1 MPGGF
6 VTGGSGT
13 HPWFMDA
20 EQRRPRFGKT
30 RTRRWGVRKRATA
43 TAVAFVAAALLVG
56 GLILLLL
63 LQRALVA
70 SAERLTR
77 LQAEDVVAHI
87 AEQDLEEAANY
98 VRSAARPGQYIQILD
113 PNGAVLAASVPAA
126 ATRPIT
132 ALRPEAKQTLF
143 EHVSV
148 QQSLF
153 DDDLLVAAT
162 GVGEDEK
169 VYTVAVGATVTAQAE
184 TVATVAWFI
193 LGAAPLLLAGV
204 GFGVWILVGRSLRQ
218 VEQIRDQVA
227 GINARS
233 LDGRVGVPRTSDEIQ
248 ALAQTMNMM
257 LDRLEASDREQ
268 RRFVSDASHELRSPL
283 ATLSAAVEIAA
294 ADPSGAMWEETKEV
308 VAGETARMRYL
319 VQDLL
324 TLAKADD
331 QGLRLEAADV
341 DLDDVL
347 NDEVR
352 RLRCTSRHKIE
363 ARLEPARITGDV
375 RSLGRAIRN
384 VLDNAERYARARI
397 SIQVRNSPDDV
408 LLTIDDDGPPVPVAE
423 RERIFERF
431 VRLDESRSRES
442 GGSGLGLAITSAI
455 VSAHGGRILC
465 TEAPDGGCRFE
476 LAFPAQATQVQSAE
490 EALVQPF
497 TPLKAPGK
505 PLRQGGRG

>member
-1 MPGGF
+1 ME
-6 VTGGSGT
+6 
-13 HPWFMDA
+13 A
-20 EQRRPRFGKT
+20 EKRRPRFGKM

-63 LQRALVA
+63 LQRALV
-70 SAERLTR
+70 SSTERLTR

-113 PNGAVLAASVPAA
+113 PKGAVFAASVPAA
-126 ATRPIT
+126 ATTPIT

-143 EHVSV
+143 ERVSV

-153 DDDLLVAAT
+153 DDELLVAAT
-162 GVGEDEK
+162 GVGEDGK
-169 VYTVAVGATVTAQAE
+169 VYTVAVAATVTVQSE

-204 GFGVWILVGRSLRQ
+204 GIGVWMLVGRSLRQ

-294 ADPSGAMWEETKEV
+294 ADPSGATWEETKEV

-352 RLRCTSRHKIE
+352 RLGYTSRHKIE

-375 RSLGRAIRN
+375 RSLARAIRN
-384 VLDNAERYARARI
+384 VLDNAERYAQTRI
-397 SIQVRNSPDDV
+397 NIQVRHWLDEV
-408 LLTIDDDGPPVPVAE
+408 VLTIDDDGPPVPVAD
-423 RERIFERF
+423 RGRIFERF
-431 VRLDESRSRES
+431 VRLDESRSRDS

-455 VSAHGGRILC
+455 VTAHRGRIQC
-465 TEAPDGGCRFE
+465 TEAPEGGCRFE
-476 LAFPAQATQVQSAE
+476 LAFPAQAAPAGPAATAGSAGK
-490 EALVQPF
+490 ARVQPL
-497 TPLKAPGK
+497 TPLTGLEK

>member
-1 MPGGF
+1 MN
-6 VTGGSGT
+6 
-13 HPWFMDA
+13 A
-20 EQRRPRFGKT
+20 EKRRPRFGKK

-43 TAVAFVAAALLVG
+43 TAVAFVAAALLIG
-56 GLILLLL
+56 GLILLVL

-70 SAERLTR
+70 STERLTR

-113 PNGAVLAASVPAA
+113 PNGTVLAASVPAA
-126 ATRPIT
+126 ATTPIT
-132 ALRPEAKQTLF
+132 ALRPDAKQTLF
-143 EHVSV
+143 ERISV

-153 DDDLLVAAT
+153 DDELLVAAT

-169 VYTVAVGATVTAQAE
+169 VYTVAVAATVAVQAE

-204 GFGVWILVGRSLRQ
+204 GVGVWILVGRSLRQ

-233 LDGRVGVPRTSDEIQ
+233 LDGRVGVPQTSDELQ

-257 LDRLEASDREQ
+257 LDRLESSDREQ

-294 ADPSGAMWEETKEV
+294 ADPTGATWQETKDV
-308 VAGETARMRYL
+308 VAGETARLRYL

-352 RLRCTSRHKIE
+352 RLRCTSKHEIE
-363 ARLEPARITGDV
+363 AVLEPARITGDV
-375 RSLGRAIRN
+375 RSLGQAIRN

-397 SIQVRNSPDDV
+397 SIQVRSSPDDV

-465 TEAPDGGCRFE
+465 TEAPGGGCRFE
-476 LAFPAQATQVQSAE
+476 LAFPAQAARAESAE
-490 EALVQPF
+490 KALV
-497 TPLKAPGK
+497 
-505 PLRQGGRG
+505 

>member
-1 MPGGF
+1 
-6 VTGGSGT
+6 
-13 HPWFMDA
+13 MDA
-20 EQRRPRFGKT
+20 EKRRPRFGKT

-63 LQRALVA
+63 LQRALLA
-70 SAERLTR
+70 STERLTR

-143 EHVSV
+143 ENVSV

-162 GVGEDEK
+162 GVGEDGK
-169 VYTVAVGATVTAQAE
+169 VYTVAVAATVTVQAE

-352 RLRCTSRHKIE
+352 RLRCTSRHQIE

-397 SIQVRNSPDDV
+397 SIQVRNSPDGV

-476 LAFPAQATQVQSAE
+476 LAFPAQATRVESAE
-490 EALVQPF
+490 KALVQPL
-497 TPLKAPGK
+497 TPLKGPGK